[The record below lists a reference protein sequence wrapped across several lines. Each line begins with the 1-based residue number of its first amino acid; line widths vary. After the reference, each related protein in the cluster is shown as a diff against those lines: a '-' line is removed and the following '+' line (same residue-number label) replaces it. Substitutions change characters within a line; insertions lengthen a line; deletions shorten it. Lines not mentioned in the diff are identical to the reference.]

1 MSNHPPA
8 TAVPRAPSR
17 PSWPLRLKVQLVS
30 LLAFNGYFWASWGK
44 YTCVPVLNCYA
55 CTLAT
60 TACPI
65 GTISSFAAHQ
75 AIPFY
80 VIGALGLAG
89 VTVGRAFCGW
99 ACPFG
104 LLQDLLYRI
113 RSRKWRLP
121 RGANTVKYAL
131 LAILVI
137 ATPWFIGGGAN
148 EDAADRVVRQSTGA
162 IDYCALV
169 CPAGTL
175 EAGVPSLLI
184 NKAVRQDMSWR
195 SWLKLGLL
203 ALTLGLAV
211 VSRRSFC
218 RTLCPLGAAM
228 AITSRLSLLRL
239 ETSDERCTRCRAC
252 VSACPTNARQVP
264 EVNKPKEATAEC
276 LHCLECVQA
285 CPEAAALA
293 AKAGARALL
302 VSADASRNQT
312 EPAEETKVGS

>member
-1 MSNHPPA
+1 LSNRLPA
-8 TAVPRAPSR
+8 TAAQRGSAR
-17 PSWPLRLKVQLVS
+17 QSWPLRLKVQLIS
-30 LLAFNGYFWASWGK
+30 FLAFNGYFWAPWGK

-80 VIGALGLAG
+80 VIGTLGLVG
-89 VTVGRAFCGW
+89 VTVGRGFCGW

-113 RSRKWRLP
+113 RSPKWRLP
-121 RGANTVKYAL
+121 RGANAVKYAL
-131 LAILVI
+131 LAVLVI
-137 ATPWFIGGGAN
+137 AAPWFIAGGGN
-148 EDAADRVVRQSTGA
+148 EEAADRVVRQSTGA
-162 IDYCALV
+162 IDFCALV

-184 NKAVRQDMSWR
+184 NRAVRDDMSWR
-195 SWLKLGLL
+195 SWLKL
-203 ALTLGLAV
+203 ALLGLTIGLAI

-228 AITSRLSLLRL
+228 AITSRGSFLRL
-239 ETSDERCTRCRAC
+239 ETDAGRCTRCRAC
-252 VSACPTNARQVP
+252 VAACPTRARQVP
-264 EVNKPKEATAEC
+264 EADKPKEATAEC
-276 LHCLECVQA
+276 LNCLECVHS
-285 CPEAAALA
+285 CPQAAALS
-293 AKAGARALL
+293 AKVGSRALL
-302 VSADASRNQT
+302 VSARPSRNR
-312 EPAEETKVGS
+312 PGPPEETEVGA